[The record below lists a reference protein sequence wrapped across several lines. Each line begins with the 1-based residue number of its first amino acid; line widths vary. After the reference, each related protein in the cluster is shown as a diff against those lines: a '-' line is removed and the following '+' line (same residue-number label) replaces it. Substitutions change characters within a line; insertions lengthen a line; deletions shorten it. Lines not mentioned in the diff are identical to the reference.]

1 MAVQDNT
8 PVWFITGCS
17 SGFGW
22 ELSRAVLERGWRLV
36 VTARNPAK
44 LADLVA
50 GHADQVVVAGLDVTK
65 PAEIRA
71 AIAQAMERFGRID
84 VLVNNAG
91 YSYSSSIEEG
101 DDAQIR
107 AMYDANVFGLVDVTR
122 QTLPIMRAQRSGYIV
137 NISSMAGLAG
147 NPGTGYYS
155 SSKFAVE
162 GISDALAQE
171 VAPLGIKVL
180 IVEPGSFET
189 GFTNATVGG
198 VSMIDDYAATAGAR
212 MKALTA
218 SVGTRAGDPQRAA
231 SAIIAV
237 VMSETPPRRLLLG
250 RNALVNARAKIAAMT
265 ADFDAWET
273 VTLEADFPKYRSS

>member
-36 VTARNPAK
+36 ATARNPAK
-44 LADLVA
+44 LTDLVA
-50 GHADQVVVAGLDVTK
+50 GHADQVMVASLDVTK

-162 GISDALAQE
+162 GLSDALAQE

>member
-1 MAVQDNT
+1 
-8 PVWFITGCS
+8 
-17 SGFGW
+17 
-22 ELSRAVLERGWRLV
+22 
-36 VTARNPAK
+36 
-44 LADLVA
+44 
-50 GHADQVVVAGLDVTK
+50 
-65 PAEIRA
+65 
-71 AIAQAMERFGRID
+71 
-84 VLVNNAG
+84 
-91 YSYSSSIEEG
+91 
-101 DDAQIR
+101 
-107 AMYDANVFGLVDVTR
+107 
-122 QTLPIMRAQRSGYIV
+122 
-137 NISSMAGLAG
+137 MAGLVG

-273 VTLEADFPKYRSS
+273 VTLEADFPKYRNS